1 MAAWAGATYIYV
13 MVSIAR
19 RANFIYKYEYY
30 PRPEAA
36 GRRLQQLGP
45 GVGAGWIGWIGLSS
59 AEHPSSGWALSAM
72 AAAATAVLT
81 LMVAVL
87 ALLPASVPLDNGRA
101 LLPPLGWSSWNM
113 YATQV
118 NETHIRDAAE
128 ALVSSGLAAQGWRT
142 VVISDGWPGGRD
154 AEGRLFGD
162 RARFP
167 SGMKALCQH
176 IISLGLECGIYN
188 SMGNTTC
195 GGFTGGWRHEEIDA
209 ATYVD
214 WGVRWF
220 MHDTCWDFG
229 EPGKPWAD
237 YLELIVDG
245 GRRMRDAFN
254 KTGTAVT
261 YFLAAGNVAILPRLL
276 MGDVLR
282 MQPNYQTSWPAVEGP
297 SLLKYHPLFW
307 APDVANMLDY
317 YDDLHQN
324 WASMLDNVHH
334 HNEMRYMQ
342 RPGFYNTPDNHIWVG
357 EGVPKEA
364 PTSFFLSHAEQ
375 RAQFSLWS
383 VFGSPMLISFNVAT
397 ASNVTLTL
405 VSNSEVPILDK
416 SGKLSFCFGILYCC

>member
-1 MAAWAGATYIYV
+1 
-13 MVSIAR
+13 
-19 RANFIYKYEYY
+19 
-30 PRPEAA
+30 
-36 GRRLQQLGP
+36 
-45 GVGAGWIGWIGLSS
+45 
-59 AEHPSSGWALSAM
+59 M

-81 LMVAVL
+81 LMVTVL

-214 WGVRWF
+214 WGVRW
-220 MHDTCWDFG
+220 
-229 EPGKPWAD
+229 
-237 YLELIVDG
+237 Y
-245 GRRMRDAFN
+245 
-254 KTGTAVT
+254 
-261 YFLAAGNVAILPRLL
+261 
-276 MGDVLR
+276 
-282 MQPNYQTSWPAVEGP
+282 
-297 SLLKYHPLFW
+297 
-307 APDVANMLDY
+307 
-317 YDDLHQN
+317 
-324 WASMLDNVHH
+324 
-334 HNEMRYMQ
+334 
-342 RPGFYNTPDNHIWVG
+342 
-357 EGVPKEA
+357 
-364 PTSFFLSHAEQ
+364 
-375 RAQFSLWS
+375 
-383 VFGSPMLISFNVAT
+383 
-397 ASNVTLTL
+397 
-405 VSNSEVPILDK
+405 
-416 SGKLSFCFGILYCC
+416 